1 MAQFCTHCGKEV
13 ADGAT
18 VCMNCGCPIPQKP
31 VAKQKQNSNVQ
42 LSLVLGI
49 IGMVAAWLFALIG
62 HITSIIGII
71 IGVRE
76 YKETNNE
83 LGLVLSI
90 VGELFSILSSI
101 IGAITLSGL
110 FFFHSASTFL
120 LVKRCD
126 VRHNIRHHTFRF
138 IEKQYYRLNQ
148 RLRPNCLLQH
158 LTVCSVLLLQTPQ
171 PLASTRSHPFPN

>member
-31 VAKQKQNSNVQ
+31 V
-42 LSLVLGI
+42 
-49 IGMVAAWLFALIG
+49 VAAWLFALIG

-110 FFFHSASTFL
+110 
-120 LVKRCD
+120 
-126 VRHNIRHHTFRF
+126 
-138 IEKQYYRLNQ
+138 Y
-148 RLRPNCLLQH
+148 
-158 LTVCSVLLLQTPQ
+158 
-171 PLASTRSHPFPN
+171 

>member
-13 ADGAT
+13 TEGAT
-18 VCMNCGCPIPQKP
+18 FCMNCGCPIPQKP
-31 VAKQKQNSNVQ
+31 VAKQRENSNVQ

-90 VGELFSILSSI
+90 VGELFSIISSI

-110 FFFHSASTFL
+110 
-120 LVKRCD
+120 
-126 VRHNIRHHTFRF
+126 
-138 IEKQYYRLNQ
+138 Y
-148 RLRPNCLLQH
+148 
-158 LTVCSVLLLQTPQ
+158 
-171 PLASTRSHPFPN
+171 